1 MNQMHMP
8 DPYQVLGPSV
18 PPMLGRAAL
27 MGRIDKHLRK
37 PSPDHVSVVGPAH
50 YGKSVLLR
58 HVAATYRD
66 GIEQYVTAAYVDLRR
81 GEPPASDR
89 EFMRRFAEEIKAA
102 LQGSRPDI
110 AGYFEVEDVPE
121 HEVLG
126 LVLDQ
131 LESDG
136 VRLLA
141 VLDGFDHALAGT
153 GLTRNLWDQLRALA
167 QKDSLLLVTGS
178 RRPLRELCKTEES
191 RTSDFWESFYDTP
204 VRVAALDDRDLEAF
218 LQPLRDAGCELDESA
233 LLEVARWT
241 GGVPV
246 LVSAL
251 LQRLWYEHRG
261 QRLSKPAIDQAAEA
275 VLRYRRRLIDA
286 LWVDCN
292 GKLRDD
298 LGALTDG
305 DIPLTKLSDRRR
317 QALVERGFG
326 RESRNLLRSSCR
338 LMQLH
343 ARVSRR
349 RELTLTR
356 VLHRVVGFAAYV
368 QTLLKQRFDQV
379 SAEVIDEQ
387 LRDYVSNAIRD
398 LAPEPERAIIW
409 VRSIAERGLEI
420 VWAAELPPDR
430 TLPAEWRREW
440 DRNEVTYPHDQGK
453 LPRSRRQQ
461 CNVLRLATGTERT
474 TRRTK
479 HVTKAAFLLLDHLQ
493 SAGNFGQHRSDY
505 PDTEVTIGFAAAVV
519 LSAIALVECLTRD
532 LEDAMPQ
539 PGAAAD
545 VLTG

>member
-8 DPYQVLGPSV
+8 DSYQVLGPSV

-58 HVAATYRD
+58 HAAATYRD
-66 GIEQYVTAAYVDLRR
+66 GTEQYVTAAYVDLRR

-110 AGYFEVEDVPE
+110 AGYFEIEGDPV

-136 VRLLA
+136 VCLLA

-153 GLTRNLWDQLRALA
+153 GLTRDLWDQLRALA
-167 QKDSLLLVTGS
+167 QRTSLRLVTGS
-178 RRPLRELCKTEES
+178 RRPLRELCKTKES
-191 RTSDFWESFYDTP
+191 QTSDFWESFYDTP

-233 LLEVARWT
+233 RQEVVHWT

-246 LVSAL
+246 LVCAL

-261 QRLSKPAIDQAAEA
+261 QRLSKQAIDQAAEA
-275 VLRYRRRLIDA
+275 VLRGRRRLIDA
-286 LWVDCN
+286 LWVDCD

-305 DIPLTKLSDRRR
+305 DIPLTKLSARRR

-326 RESRNLLRSSCR
+326 RESRNLMRSSCR
-338 LMQLH
+338 LMQRH
-343 ARVSRR
+343 ARISRR

-368 QTLLKQRFDQV
+368 QVLLKQRFDQV

-409 VRSIAERGLEI
+409 VRSIAERGLEV

-430 TLPAEWRREW
+430 TLPAEWTREW
-440 DRNEVTYPHDQGK
+440 DDNYVQYQHDQGK
-453 LPRSRRQQ
+453 LPRSRGQQ
-461 CNVLRLATGTERT
+461 CNILRLATGTERT

-493 SAGNFGQHRSDY
+493 SAGNFGQHRADF
-505 PDTEVTIGFAAAVV
+505 PDTEVTIGFTAAVV
-519 LSAIALVECLTRD
+519 LSAISLVECLTRD
-532 LEDAMPQ
+532 LADAMPQ
-539 PGAAAD
+539 PGATAD
-545 VLTG
+545 VLPG

>member
-1 MNQMHMP
+1 MNQTGVP

-50 YGKSVLLR
+50 YGKSVLL
-58 HVAATYRD
+58 HHAAVTYRD
-66 GIEQYVTAAYVDLRR
+66 GIEQYVTAAYVDFHRR
-81 GEPPASDR
+81 EPPASDR

-102 LQGSRPDI
+102 LRGSRPDT
-110 AGYFEVEDVPE
+110 AGYFEIDDVPE

-131 LESDG
+131 LENDG

-141 VLDGFDHALAGT
+141 VLDGLDHAFAGS
-153 GLTRNLWDQLRALA
+153 GLTRNLRDQLRALA
-167 QKDSLLLVTGS
+167 ERNTLVLVTGS
-178 RRPLRELCKTEES
+178 RRPLRELRKIEES

-204 VRVAALDDRDLEAF
+204 VRVAALDDGDMEAF

-233 LLEVARWT
+233 RNEVVHWT
-241 GGVPV
+241 GGVPL
-246 LVSAL
+246 LVCAL
-251 LQRLWYEHRG
+251 LRRLWDEHRG

-275 VLRYRRRLIDA
+275 VLRYQRQLIDA
-286 LWVDCN
+286 LWVDCDY
-292 GKLRDD
+292 KLRDD

-305 DIPLTKLSDRRR
+305 DIPLTRLSDRRR

-338 LMQLH
+338 LMQRH

-349 RELTLTR
+349 PFPTGTR
-356 VLHRVVGFAAYV
+356 LLATAVGFATHV
-368 QTLLKQRFDQV
+368 QMLLKLRFDQV
-379 SAEVIDEQ
+379 SAEVVDEQ

-398 LAPEPERAIIW
+398 LAPEPERALIW
-409 VRSIAERGLEI
+409 VRSIADSGLEV

-430 TLPAEWRREW
+430 TLPAEWTREW
-440 DRNEVTYPHDQGK
+440 DHNDVPYPHDQGK

-461 CNVLRLATGTERT
+461 CNILRLATGTERT
-474 TRRTK
+474 TRCTR
-479 HVTKAAFLLLDHLQ
+479 HLTKAAFLLLDHLQ
-493 SAGNFGQHRSDY
+493 SVGNFGQHRADF

-519 LSAIALVECLTRD
+519 LSAISLVECLTRD
-532 LEDAMPQ
+532 LADAMPP
-539 PGAAAD
+539 PGAPAD
-545 VLTG
+545 VLPG